1 MSGLTHAVYD
11 ALTGETK
18 SEHPD
23 ASSAFAAASRIG
35 GERYGYVVGPIN
47 CPPDVK
53 KVVGEINEEIAEQDG
68 FTLTGKAIRRAMGDK
83 PDPKEPDQ
91 EGPGLFD

>member
-23 ASSAFAAASRIG
+23 ASSAFAAAAKIG
-35 GERYGYVVGPIN
+35 GVSWGYVVGPIN
-47 CPPDVK
+47 CPPKPNKDIVR
-53 KVVGEINEEIAEQDG
+53 EE
-68 FTLTGKAIRRAMGDK
+68 R
-83 PDPKEPDQ
+83 KEPDQ

>member
-1 MSGLTHAVYD
+1 MLTHAVYD
-11 ALTGETK
+11 VLTGETK

-35 GERYGYVVGPIN
+35 GEKYGYVVGPIN
-47 CPPDVK
+47 CPPDAK
-53 KVVGEINEEIAEQDG
+53 KVVREINEEIAEQDG
-68 FTLTGKAIRRAMGDK
+68 FTLSGKELRRMTGDK
-83 PDPKEPDQ
+83 PEKKPDG

>member
-1 MSGLTHAVYD
+1 MMSALTHAVYD
-11 ALTGETK
+11 ALTGESK

-23 ASSAFAAASRIG
+23 ASSAFAAASKIG

-47 CPPDVK
+47 CPPDAR
-53 KVVGEINEEIAEQDG
+53 KVVGPERVQTVMNRIVSE
-68 FTLTGKAIRRAMGDK
+68 K
-83 PDPKEPDQ
+83 KEPAPDQ

>member
-1 MSGLTHAVYD
+1 MSALTHAVYD
-11 ALTGETK
+11 ALTGESK

-23 ASSAFAAASRIG
+23 ASSAFAAASKIG

-53 KVVGEINEEIAEQDG
+53 KVEISDPKYKDIDPPVYR
-68 FTLTGKAIRRAMGDK
+68 KIIGDK
-83 PDPKEPDQ
+83 PEPKKPDQ

>member
-1 MSGLTHAVYD
+1 MSTLTHAVYD
-11 ALTGETK
+11 SLTGEVK

-47 CPPDVK
+47 FPPDPK
-53 KVVGEINEEIAEQDG
+53 KAADIVERVE
-68 FTLTGKAIRRAMGDK
+68 
-83 PDPKEPDQ
+83 PKEPDQ

>member
-1 MSGLTHAVYD
+1 MLTHAVYD
-11 ALTGETK
+11 VLTGETK

-23 ASSAFAAASRIG
+23 ASSAFAAASKIG

-47 CPPDVK
+47 CPPDPK
-53 KVVGEINEEIAEQDG
+53 KVESENRE
-68 FTLTGKAIRRAMGDK
+68 KASMNRVNREG
-83 PDPKEPDQ
+83 PKKPDQ